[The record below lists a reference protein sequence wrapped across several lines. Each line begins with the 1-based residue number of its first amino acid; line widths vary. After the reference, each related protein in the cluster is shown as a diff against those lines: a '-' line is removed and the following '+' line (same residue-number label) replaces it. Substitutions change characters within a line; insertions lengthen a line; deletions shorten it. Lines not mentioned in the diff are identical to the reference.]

1 MFKPWEQSLGVL
13 TGAVGDY
20 LARTGNA
27 LSTPMTL
34 AQDGE
39 AFAPSAESL
48 HLALPQPTGRV
59 VVLVHGL
66 MATELAFAFRDPGP
80 HRDYGTELAQQGWT
94 ALRIRYNTGL
104 PLQKNA
110 SDLADLLEIVASGWP
125 TLLEQLALIGHRLG
139 GLVVRQ
145 ACAVAVERGQA
156 WPALVQHVACLATP
170 HHGAPLERGGRWLT
184 ETLYSVPDPVAQL
197 VGQWADLRSA
207 GIQQLGA
214 ATTDFWLPHA
224 RHLLVASSLAGATPL
239 ASVVGDGMVS
249 LESALAQAPGHPAVP
264 QASRHVV
271 YGLHHAT
278 LAFAPE
284 VNQLLRQWLPSFAP
298 QAAPPQVAASDAP
311 PPPAQAAASQKPKRL
326 LGVAQLARDA
336 IRHGHRSIHQ
346 VQLAR
351 ADQALVLVTTL
362 VPAAGQAA
370 RTAHAVH
377 EGVVAIQHGA
387 IEAGLAVV
395 EGIAIAASSAQR
407 SDSRVPKG

>member
-125 TLLEQLALIGHRLG
+125 TLLEQLALIGHSLG

-156 WPALVQHVACLATP
+156 WPALEHAVMNDI
-170 HHGAPLERGGRWLT
+170 
-184 ETLYSVPDPVAQL
+184 VPDFPLINKSFNLSYSGV
-197 VGQWADLRSA
+197 DL
-207 GIQQLGA
+207 
-214 ATTDFWLPHA
+214 
-224 RHLLVASSLAGATPL
+224 
-239 ASVVGDGMVS
+239 
-249 LESALAQAPGHPAVP
+249 
-264 QASRHVV
+264 
-271 YGLHHAT
+271 
-278 LAFAPE
+278 
-284 VNQLLRQWLPSFAP
+284 
-298 QAAPPQVAASDAP
+298 
-311 PPPAQAAASQKPKRL
+311 
-326 LGVAQLARDA
+326 
-336 IRHGHRSIHQ
+336 
-346 VQLAR
+346 
-351 ADQALVLVTTL
+351 
-362 VPAAGQAA
+362 
-370 RTAHAVH
+370 
-377 EGVVAIQHGA
+377 
-387 IEAGLAVV
+387 
-395 EGIAIAASSAQR
+395 
-407 SDSRVPKG
+407 